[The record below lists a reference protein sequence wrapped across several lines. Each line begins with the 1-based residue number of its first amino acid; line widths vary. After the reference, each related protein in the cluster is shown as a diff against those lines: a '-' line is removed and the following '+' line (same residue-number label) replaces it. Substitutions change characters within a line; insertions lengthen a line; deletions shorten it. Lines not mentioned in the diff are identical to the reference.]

1 MIGIAQVQ
9 NLLWAANV
17 AGKIV
22 LLILLAVRKNYR
34 SYPTFFFYLLT
45 TLADDVV
52 TFVAYQRWGFTSLTA
67 WRIFWASQAVVIC
80 ARALAVAELCR
91 YILAQYKGVWAL
103 AWRILLTSAGLVLL
117 YSLVSS
123 KQQWVSALPSA
134 ERGLDLAIAS
144 VIVGIFLFVRYYA
157 VSVDPVVRTL
167 AIGFFLFSCFGVLNN
182 TILERWLY
190 DYVRLWN
197 ILGMLAFLAALLLW
211 TRALRLPQTVGV
223 RKEVL
228 LPNAVYSNMSPA
240 INLRLRLFNEQLSR
254 FWKVEAGR
262 S

>member
-1 MIGIAQVQ
+1 
-9 NLLWAANV
+9 
-17 AGKIV
+17 
-22 LLILLAVRKNYR
+22 
-34 SYPTFFFYLLT
+34 
-45 TLADDVV
+45 
-52 TFVAYQRWGFTSLTA
+52 
-67 WRIFWASQAVVIC
+67 
-80 ARALAVAELCR
+80 
-91 YILAQYKGVWAL
+91 L

-144 VIVGIFLFVRYYA
+144 VIVGIFLFARYYA
-157 VSVDPVVRTL
+157 VSVDPAVRTL
-167 AIGFFLFSCFGVLNN
+167 ALGFFLFSCFGVLNN

-190 DYVRLWN
+190 DYVEFWN

-211 TRALRLPQTVGV
+211 TWALRLPQTVGG
-223 RKEVL
+223 REEVL
-228 LPNAVYSNMSPA
+228 LPNAIYSNMSPA